1 MADRKWYYLQEN
13 EQVGPVSREDL
24 MRLLQEGTLAPDVF
38 VWSEGLA
45 QWQPASAIPELGGQ
59 AGAEGLPVPLRV
71 RPTAVTVFGIL
82 NIVFGGLG
90 LLCTPVAIAALWIP
104 KPPGS
109 FELGPGMMAYT
120 IVGYIVGFFCAILLL
135 AAGIG
140 LLYQKRW
147 ARQWSYAYGWFA
159 IVWGIIGIIIT
170 MVMMTSGMGAAG
182 GGPEETA
189 AKVGGVVGGMCGGI
203 IGLIYP
209 VFLVIFMKRQ
219 NVVEAC
225 QR

>member
-1 MADRKWYYLQEN
+1 MAERKWYYLQEN

-24 MRLLQEGTLAPDVF
+24 LRLLQEGTLAPDVY

-59 AGAEGLPVPLRV
+59 GGVEGLPVPKRV
-71 RPTAVTVFGIL
+71 RPTSVTVFGIL
-82 NIVFGGLG
+82 NIVFGSLG
-90 LLCTPVAIAALWIP
+90 LLCTPLAVFALWIP
-104 KPPGS
+104 QQPGAPQI
-109 FELGPGMMAYT
+109 GPAMMAYT
-120 IVGYIVGFFCAILLL
+120 IIGYIVGFFCAILLL

-147 ARQWSYAYGWFA
+147 ARRCSYGYGWFA
-159 IVWGIIGIIIT
+159 IVWGIIGIIVT
-170 MVMMTSGMGAAG
+170 AAMMASGMQGS

-189 AKVGGVVGGMCGGI
+189 AQVGGIVGGMCGGI
-203 IGLIYP
+203 LGLIYP
-209 VFLVIFMKRQ
+209 IFLVVFMKRQ

-225 QR
+225 QQ

>member
-1 MADRKWYYLQEN
+1 MDRKWFYLLEN

-24 MRLLQEGTLAPDVF
+24 MRLLQEGTLTPDVY
-38 VWSEGLA
+38 VWAEGLA

-59 AGAEGLPVPLRV
+59 AAAEGQPAPKRI
-71 RPTAVTVFGIL
+71 RPTPVTVFGIL
-82 NIVFGGLG
+82 NIVFGSLG
-90 LLCTPVAIAALWIP
+90 LLCTPLAIAALWIP
-104 KPPGS
+104 QQPGAYQM
-109 FELGPGMMAYT
+109 GTAMMAYT

-147 ARQWSYAYGWFA
+147 ARQCSYGYGWFA

-170 MVMMTSGMGAAG
+170 VAMMASGMGGSG
-182 GGPEETA
+182 GAEETA
-189 AKVGGVVGGMCGGI
+189 TKVGGVVGGMCGGI

-225 QR
+225 QQ

>member
-1 MADRKWYYLQEN
+1 MAERMWYYLLEN
-13 EQVGPVSREDL
+13 EQIGPVSREDL
-24 MRLLQEGTLAPDVF
+24 MRLFQEGTLAPDVY

-45 QWQPASAIPELGGQ
+45 QWQPATAIPELGGQ
-59 AGAEGLPVPLRV
+59 AGAEGQPAPLRV
-71 RPTAVTVFGIL
+71 RPTPVTVFGIL

-90 LLCTPVAIAALWIP
+90 LLCTPLAIAALWIP
-104 KPPGS
+104 QQPGMS
-109 FELGPGMMAYT
+109 QLGPAMMAYT

-147 ARQWSYAYGWFA
+147 ARQCSYGYGWFA
-159 IVWGIIGIIIT
+159 IVWGIIGIILT
-170 MVMMTSGMGAAG
+170 VVMMASGMGAAG

-189 AKVGGVVGGMCGGI
+189 AQVGGVIGGMCGGL

-209 VFLVIFMKRQ
+209 IFLVIFMRRP

>member
-1 MADRKWYYLQEN
+1 ME
-13 EQVGPVSREDL
+13 
-24 MRLLQEGTLAPDVF
+24 
-38 VWSEGLA
+38 
-45 QWQPASAIPELGGQ
+45 
-59 AGAEGLPVPLRV
+59 
-71 RPTAVTVFGIL
+71 TA
-82 NIVFGGLG
+82 
-90 LLCTPVAIAALWIP
+90 
-104 KPPGS
+104 
-109 FELGPGMMAYT
+109 MMAYT

-147 ARQWSYAYGWFA
+147 ARQCSYGYGWFA

-170 MVMMTSGMGAAG
+170 VAMMASGMGGSG
-182 GGPEETA
+182 GAEETA
-189 AKVGGVVGGMCGGI
+189 TKVGGVVGGMCGGI

-225 QR
+225 QQ